1 VIGFL
6 IIAMQLLSS
15 HNGKLLKVDSADL
28 GGTASVTRAFSTQLE
43 AVDRLLPGGGL
54 GRGVVHEVLWA
65 MGAGAR
71 PLFFA
76 AWLARAAVDPARG
89 AVRSREQQQQKKTAR
104 TEPRPPGAPK
114 TAGCVVWCDPRR
126 EIYPP
131 ALARSAGIALDRL
144 FLLRPKTADEE
155 IWALAECLGCRGVGV
170 TVAQPP
176 VLSRV
181 AARRLQLAAERGGG
195 VGVFMR
201 PLGAASVHHAAATR
215 WLVEPARGERT
226 VQRWKI
232 QLIHG
237 HGGRLHQPVYLEHSR
252 DWRQPETD
260 RVRATDQLGD
270 RALEEAQGVA
280 SA

>member
-1 VIGFL
+1 
-6 IIAMQLLSS
+6 M
-15 HNGKLLKVDSADL
+15 KVDSADL
-28 GGTASVTRAFSTQLE
+28 GGTASVTRAFSTQLA

-54 GRGVVHEVLWA
+54 GRGVVHEVLWR

-76 AWLARAAVDPARG
+76 AWLARAAVARG
-89 AVRSREQQQQKKTAR
+89 VPDERANAKTAR
-104 TEPRPPGAPK
+104 TEPRPPRAPAV
-114 TAGCVVWCDPRR
+114 AGCVVWCDPRG

-131 ALARSAGIALDRL
+131 ALARSAGIALERL
-144 FLLRPKTADEE
+144 FLLRPKSAEEE

-201 PLGAASVHHAAATR
+201 PLGAASIHHAAATR
-215 WLVEPARGERT
+215 WLVEPARGQRT
-226 VQRWKI
+226 VQRWRI

-252 DWRQPETD
+252 DWRQPETN

-270 RALEEAQGVA
+270 RAIAEAQGVA
-280 SA
+280 TIA